1 MYIMTE
7 NNMRNIKATEEL
19 IIKTFGVD
27 YKKVNF
33 NSLNITDKHVTFSLE
48 WMETGNI
55 LQATITN
62 KAVKPKFTLEKN
74 DDEFVANCMTRLF
87 YIKNELYSDEDI
99 NDDLFENQEYDPAR
113 GYVDKQPKEVEGQEV
128 MQLEDSKGE

>member
-1 MYIMTE
+1 MTE

-48 WMETGNI
+48 WMETGHI
-55 LQATITN
+55 LQATITD
-62 KAVKPKFTLEKN
+62 KAVKPKFTLDRN

-113 GYVDKQPKEVEGQEV
+113 GYVDKKPKGVEGQEV